1 MCKGLATLPATCLK
15 SAKDIKHKISFLL
28 QKPEPQ
34 AADQKQ
40 MKEKTAAAAAAA
52 KRTRLLPERD
62 SVRHNNKQTGSS
74 KRVPT
79 AAEVEKWKE
88 SFGHVMNS
96 ETGRTVFTSF
106 LKSEFSEE
114 NIDFW
119 LACEDYKKSTTSKLA
134 TRAKQIYQQY
144 VEADS
149 PNEVNLDAATRE
161 ETRQNMENACPS
173 CFNEAQ
179 KMIYIL
185 MEKDSYRRFLNS
197 KLIQDLSQTH
207 SDTAQMKKKKSNCDC
222 TENRQALAGGA

>member
-40 MKEKTAAAAAAA
+40 IKEKTVAAAAAAA
-52 KRTRLLPERD
+52 K
-62 SVRHNNKQTGSS
+62 S
-74 KRVPT
+74 VPT

-88 SFGHVMNS
+88 SFSHVMS
-96 ETGRTVFTSF
+96 SQTGVGVFRNF

-119 LACEDYKKSTTSKLA
+119 IACEDYRKTPPSKLA

-144 VEADS
+144 IEPDAS
-149 PNEVNLDAATRE
+149 NEVNLDAATRE
-161 ETRQNMENACPS
+161 ETRQRVENAGAS
-173 CFNEAQ
+173 CFDDAQ
-179 KMIYIL
+179 KMIYTL
-185 MEKDSYRRFLNS
+185 MEKDSYRRFLKS
-197 KLIQDLSQTH
+197 KLIQDLCQTQ
-207 SDTAQMKKKKSNCDC
+207 TVTNNWDC
-222 TENRQALAGGA
+222 AENRQMLAGGA

>member
-28 QKPEPQ
+28 QKPEHQ

-52 KRTRLLPERD
+52 KR
-62 SVRHNNKQTGSS
+62 
-74 KRVPT
+74 VPT

-88 SFGHVMNS
+88 SFSHVMNS

-207 SDTAQMKKKKSNCDC
+207 SDIAQMKKKKSNCDC

>member
-40 MKEKTAAAAAAA
+40 TKEKTVAAAVA
-52 KRTRLLPERD
+52 
-62 SVRHNNKQTGSS
+62 V

-88 SFGHVMNS
+88 SFSHVMSS
-96 ETGRTVFTSF
+96 EMGRTVFASF

-114 NIDFW
+114 NMDFW
-119 LACEDYKKSTTSKLA
+119 VACEDYKKTASSKLQI
-134 TRAKQIYQQY
+134 RAKQIYQQY
-144 VEADS
+144 VEADA
-149 PNEVNLDAATRE
+149 PNEVNLDAVTRE
-161 ETRQNMENACPS
+161 ETRQNVENACQS

-179 KMIYIL
+179 KMIFTL

-197 KLIQDLSQTH
+197 KLIQDLGQTQT
-207 SDTAQMKKKKSNCDC
+207 TAAQEKKEKKNCDC
-222 TENRQALAGGA
+222 AENRQALTGGA

>member
-40 MKEKTAAAAAAA
+40 IKEKTAPAAAA
-52 KRTRLLPERD
+52 
-62 SVRHNNKQTGSS
+62 N
-74 KRVPT
+74 RVPT

-88 SFGHVMNS
+88 SFSSLMSS
-96 ETGRTVFTSF
+96 EKGVGIFTSF

-114 NIDFW
+114 NMAFW
-119 LACEDYKKSTTSKLA
+119 VACEDYRKTPPSKLA

-144 VEADS
+144 VDADA
-149 PNEVNLDAATRE
+149 PNEVNLDAATRK
-161 ETRQNMENACPS
+161 ETRQNVENACAS
-173 CFNEAQ
+173 CFDEAQ
-179 KMIYIL
+179 KMIYNL

-197 KLIQDLSQTH
+197 KLLQNLCQTQ
-207 SDTAQMKKKKSNCDC
+207 TIAAAQEKEKNNCDC
-222 TENRQALAGGA
+222 AEERQALTNGA

>member
-1 MCKGLATLPATCLK
+1 MSLCFLFV
-15 SAKDIKHKISFLL
+15 SA
-28 QKPEPQ
+28 
-34 AADQKQ
+34 
-40 MKEKTAAAAAAA
+40 
-52 KRTRLLPERD
+52 
-62 SVRHNNKQTGSS
+62 
-74 KRVPT
+74 
-79 AAEVEKWKE
+79 
-88 SFGHVMNS
+88 
-96 ETGRTVFTSF
+96 GRTVFTSF

-207 SDTAQMKKKKSNCDC
+207 SDIAQMKKKKSNCDC